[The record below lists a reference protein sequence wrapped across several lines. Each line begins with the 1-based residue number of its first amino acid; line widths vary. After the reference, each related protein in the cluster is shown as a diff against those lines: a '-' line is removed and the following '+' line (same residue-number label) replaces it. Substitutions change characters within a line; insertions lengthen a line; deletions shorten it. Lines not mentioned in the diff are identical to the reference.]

1 MNLKKNGWSGWK
13 MCWKHLAHFQDSLK
27 ICCFF
32 DASPLHGFQAR
43 SSWHGSTGST
53 GRRSPPAPGQSGRGR
68 DEARE
73 GWLDGRTETNQQYPT
88 HGVVEDVVED
98 VILISPWVGTLG
110 TNDFLG
116 YNFMGIHTVYSK
128 QVWIG
133 GFLNRWDHDPK
144 ELSVQADRLGRF
156 TSGRVY
162 FRARLMSCSWRVWV
176 DKPWLVSQG
185 QPTKSD

>member
-1 MNLKKNGWSGWK
+1 MNLKKKWMIWMENV
-13 MCWKHLAHFQDSLK
+13 LK
-27 ICCFF
+27 TSCALPGQLEDLLFLWCFTTSWF
-32 DASPLHGFQAR
+32 PGAVFVAR
-43 SSWHGSTGST
+43 VDRVDR
-53 GRRSPPAPGQSGRGR
+53 RRSPPAPGQSGRGR